1 MFRLPWLSNL
11 FGTAPSRKDSRRP
24 SAQQQQRGVR
34 LTLEQLE
41 DRVTPSQTLFNPG
54 VAALFPAA
62 QVNFMELEVQIVKQ
76 IQYLQV
82 WNPYFQQN
90 FGMDLPG
97 FDQSVAVLEDGF
109 APLVNLALHS
119 QL

>member
-1 MFRLPWLSNL
+1 MFRFRWLSNL
-11 FGTAPSRKDSRRP
+11 FGTAPSRKDTRRP
-24 SAQQQQRGVR
+24 SAHQQRGVC

-41 DRVTPSQTLFNPG
+41 DRVTPSQTAG
-54 VAALFPAA
+54 VGALLPAT
-62 QVNFMELEVQIVKQ
+62 QVNFMEIELQIVKQ

-90 FGMDLPG
+90 FGMNLPG
-97 FDQSVAVLEDGF
+97 FDQTVQVLQAGF
-109 APLVNLALHS
+109 PTLVNLALHN